1 MKTSQNLNKIISKL
15 PKTELKNEKVE
26 LSVVGDISKLSK
38 EITSQIKK
46 TEQEKIKLKEANNR
60 ALDVREEGVDVFKRA
75 MSIREDAI
83 DGAKTLGV
91 DAKDIK
97 GFKEFDDNIDVLQ
110 NEYQSLLK
118 MVK

>member
-1 MKTSQNLNKIISKL
+1 MNTTKNLDKIFSKL
-15 PKTELKNEKVE
+15 PVQLNSISVE
-26 LSVVGDISKLSK
+26 LGIAGDILKLSK

-97 GFKEFDDNIDVLQ
+97 GFKEFDDNIDVLEK
-110 NEYQSLLK
+110 EYQSLLK